1 MGGGATVAGLT
12 ELPRETL
19 DWFEGDEL
27 RARVF
32 FEKYALQDLD
42 GTPLEFTPEEMWER
56 IAKTLAEIEETKEK
70 RREWY
75 EKFKW
80 LLQNFRF
87 IPGGRIMHAVGN
99 PRKVTP
105 FNCFVLPIK
114 EDSLEAIFECAKEM
128 ARTYSHGGG
137 VGIDISVLR
146 PAGSPVR
153 NAARTSTGAVSFME
167 LYSMVTGTIGQHGR
181 RGALMITI
189 ADNHPDVLAFTD
201 IKNDPERRRVRF
213 ANISVRVSDELMEA
227 VQRNGKFEL
236 RFDGEYFSIRRTVDA
251 REIWDKLIQNAWACV
266 PYETLLFVWKDGQRQ
281 LMQIGDLV
289 KEIQSGRKSRYEVLS
304 LNLQTLQ
311 LELKP
316 VIKAYEFVNDKQIYE
331 CETESGKVFVA
342 TEDHLVYRLN
352 RNGQVESIPIS
363 CLNSGDFVAIA
374 KATNISED
382 ESERVAFANLQSA
395 LKFLASDG
403 NSLCGESILELL
415 RKPKI
420 RQMLGKFPS
429 GKSWRADEYLRLRYL
444 PVREALRLMAQ
455 GIEIPTEG
463 VYWKPSRHQDLL
475 IPLLLPVDEM
485 MAEFLGLWLAEGTVN
500 SCGVRLFLHKEE
512 AEELQSL
519 LQGIAERFN
528 AKWRVE
534 RQEGNW
540 VALSLSSKV
549 IQHLLRLLGASK
561 NGSKDVPEFL
571 FQSPPPVIA
580 AFLRGYFSG
589 DGCVERRGT
598 VSVSSVSIA
607 LLEKVQ
613 RLLLLLGIHSR
624 IGVASRGGVKVING
638 KHCKAQKTY
647 RLSIYQGFNSIFA
660 KKVGFLIKR
669 KQELLEQ
676 HIPQSVTAL
685 VGLPMAVNFSL
696 IYRVLGRYA
705 RQRVAPTTIL
715 RCLPLLADLKIC
727 RMLSAGVQWEK
738 VVQVRLV
745 KKRLEKVYDIT
756 VADNHTFVLAN
767 GWVISNSA
775 EPGCLFWSTIK
786 RYSTSEYNGMEVIT
800 TNPCVTGD
808 TLVSTDEG
816 LIPIAELAKRVHL
829 PYATLDS
836 RVSPHFASGAI
847 VKVWKSG
854 RKPVYRIV
862 TRAGYEI
869 RATADHKVL
878 TANRGWVQVKDLR
891 PGDLLLIQNRKGGF
905 GRFGDE
911 HLGRVLGWLIA
922 DGHVNLSDERAV
934 LDFYAEDKTLAPIF
948 AESVATVIPTTACYP
963 TPTVTKVPGQ
973 DKLQIRSHRLF
984 EILTEL
990 GFDPQEKHKIPP
1002 IVWQGNEAMVRG
1014 FLQAL
1019 FTADGTVLASSA
1031 SRFSI
1036 RLTSANLRFLKD
1048 VQLLLANFGIACR
1061 IYENRRPEGA
1071 KLMPDGRGGMKLYGT
1086 KPVHEL
1092 VIGKDNIVRFYREIG
1107 FLPGSEKQSKL
1118 ERLVSLYSRGPYRET
1133 FTTPVAEVIPE
1144 GIEDVYD
1151 LTEAISHTFIAN
1163 GLVISNCGEEPLP
1176 AYGNCNLGNINLSA
1190 FVLDEFTDAA
1200 RIDWENLEK
1209 AVRYAVRFLDNVVTY
1224 AVQGDRLPLPQ
1235 QKERCAA
1242 ERRIGVGFTGLG
1254 DMLAQLRLKY
1264 DSDDALEFVDEL
1276 FHKIK
1281 CWAYDESVNLAIE
1294 RGPFP
1299 LFDAEKHL
1307 EMGFIRERLPREL
1320 QERIRKHGL
1329 RNVCVLTVPPVGSGA
1344 AMAGVTSG
1352 IEPIFALSY
1361 IRRSESLSKGE
1372 FKVFHPCVRRYMQ
1385 KFGIED
1391 ERDLP
1396 DFFVTAHQIA
1406 PEMRVR
1412 MQAIIQS
1419 HIDQSISST
1428 VNLPHDITPQE
1439 IERIYFLAWKLG
1451 CKGITV
1457 YREGSREGVL
1467 VTEEFAQQKRGRLM
1481 PKPRPMVMVGK
1492 TYKLRTEMGNVY
1504 VTVNAD
1510 EEGPQEVFV
1519 RLGKSGSSAM
1529 AFTEAIGRLISLALR
1544 AGVSPDAIVDQLS
1557 GIKSSSATRQ
1567 ENGAIVFSVPDA
1579 VAKALEMFLKGE
1591 NPPKGSPLTEALLQA
1606 LTENNETELAVPP
1619 IPSIREELPQIL
1631 QANGAKY
1638 SGDLCPNCGE
1648 PLIHSGGC
1656 ELCLFC
1662 GYSRCQ

>member
-1 MGGGATVAGLT
+1 VAELT

-56 IAKTLAEIEETKEK
+56 IAKTLAEVEETEEK

-75 EKFKW
+75 EKFRW

-87 IPGGRIMHAVGN
+87 VPGGRIMHAVGN

-189 ADNHPDVLAFTD
+189 ADNHPDVLAFID
-201 IKNDPERRRVRF
+201 IKNDPERKRVRF

-251 REIWDKLIQNAWACV
+251 REIWDKLIQNAW
-266 PYETLLFVWKDGQRQ
+266 
-281 LMQIGDLV
+281 
-289 KEIQSGRKSRYEVLS
+289 S
-304 LNLQTLQ
+304 
-311 LELKP
+311 
-316 VIKAYEFVNDKQIYE
+316 
-331 CETESGKVFVA
+331 
-342 TEDHLVYRLN
+342 
-352 RNGQVESIPIS
+352 
-363 CLNSGDFVAIA
+363 
-374 KATNISED
+374 
-382 ESERVAFANLQSA
+382 
-395 LKFLASDG
+395 
-403 NSLCGESILELL
+403 
-415 RKPKI
+415 
-420 RQMLGKFPS
+420 
-429 GKSWRADEYLRLRYL
+429 
-444 PVREALRLMAQ
+444 
-455 GIEIPTEG
+455 
-463 VYWKPSRHQDLL
+463 
-475 IPLLLPVDEM
+475 
-485 MAEFLGLWLAEGTVN
+485 
-500 SCGVRLFLHKEE
+500 
-512 AEELQSL
+512 
-519 LQGIAERFN
+519 
-528 AKWRVE
+528 
-534 RQEGNW
+534 
-540 VALSLSSKV
+540 
-549 IQHLLRLLGASK
+549 
-561 NGSKDVPEFL
+561 
-571 FQSPPPVIA
+571 
-580 AFLRGYFSG
+580 
-589 DGCVERRGT
+589 
-598 VSVSSVSIA
+598 
-607 LLEKVQ
+607 
-613 RLLLLLGIHSR
+613 
-624 IGVASRGGVKVING
+624 
-638 KHCKAQKTY
+638 
-647 RLSIYQGFNSIFA
+647 
-660 KKVGFLIKR
+660 
-669 KQELLEQ
+669 
-676 HIPQSVTAL
+676 
-685 VGLPMAVNFSL
+685 
-696 IYRVLGRYA
+696 
-705 RQRVAPTTIL
+705 
-715 RCLPLLADLKIC
+715 
-727 RMLSAGVQWEK
+727 
-738 VVQVRLV
+738 
-745 KKRLEKVYDIT
+745 
-756 VADNHTFVLAN
+756 
-767 GWVISNSA
+767 SA

-786 RYSTSEYNGMEVIT
+786 RYSTSEYNGMEVIS

-808 TLVSTDEG
+808 TLVSTEEG
-816 LIPIAELAKRVHL
+816 LIPIAELAKRTRFPHAV
-829 PYATLDS
+829 LDS

-847 VKVWKSG
+847 VKAWWSG
-854 RKPVYRIV
+854 RKPVYRVV
-862 TRAGYEI
+862 TRAGYEL
-869 RATADHKVL
+869 RATGDHKVL
-878 TANRGWVQVKDLR
+878 TANRGWVQVKDLK
-891 PGDLLLIQNRKGGF
+891 PGDLLLVQNRKGGF
-905 GRFGDE
+905 GKFGDE
-911 HLGRVLGWLIA
+911 HLGRVLGWLVA
-922 DGHVNLSDERAV
+922 DGHVNHSDERAV
-934 LDFYAEDKTLAPIF
+934 LDFYAEDKELAPAF
-948 AESVATVIPTTACYP
+948 AESVAAVTPTSSRYP
-963 TPTVTKVPGQ
+963 APTVTKVPKQ
-973 DKLQIRSHRLF
+973 DRVQIRSRRLL
-984 EILTEL
+984 ETLTEF

-1002 IVWQGNEAMVRG
+1002 IVWKGSEPMVRG

-1019 FTADGTVLASSA
+1019 FTADGTVLCASK
-1031 SRFSI
+1031 SRFSV
-1036 RLTSANLRFLKD
+1036 RLTSTNLRFLKD
-1048 VQLLLANFGIACR
+1048 IQLLLANFGIASR
-1061 IYENRRPEGA
+1061 IYENRHPEGA
-1071 KLMPDGRGGMKLYGT
+1071 KLLPDGRGGMKLYGT
-1086 KPVHEL
+1086 QPVHEL

-1107 FLPGSEKQSKL
+1107 FLPDSSKQKKL
-1118 ERLVSLYSRGPYRET
+1118 EQIIATYARGPYKET
-1133 FTTPVAEVIPE
+1133 FTTPVVDVIPE
-1144 GIEDVYD
+1144 GVEDVYD
-1151 LTEAISHTFIAN
+1151 LTEAVSHTFIAN
-1163 GLVISNCGEEPLP
+1163 GLTVANCGEEPLP

-1200 RIDWENLEK
+1200 RVDWENLER
-1209 AVRYAVRFLDNVVTY
+1209 AVRYAVRFLDNVITY

-1264 DSDDALEFVDEL
+1264 DTDDALEFVDEL

-1307 EMGFIRERLPREL
+1307 QMGFIRERLPREL
-1320 QERIRKHGL
+1320 QERIRKHGI

-1372 FKVFHPCVRRYMQ
+1372 FKVFHPCVRRYME
-1385 KFGIED
+1385 KFGVDD

-1396 DFFVTAHQIA
+1396 DFFVTAHQIV

-1428 VNLPHDITPQE
+1428 VNLPYDITPQE

-1467 VTEEFAQQKRGRLM
+1467 ITEEFAQQRRGRLM

-1544 AGVSPDAIVDQLS
+1544 AGVSPDAIIDQLS

-1567 ENGAIVFSVPDA
+1567 ENGTIIFSVPDA

-1591 NPPKGSPLTEALLQA
+1591 NPPKSSGLTEVLLQA
-1606 LTENNETELAVPP
+1606 LAENNEGEIAVPP

-1631 QANGAKY
+1631 QANGARY

>member
-56 IAKTLAEIEETKEK
+56 IAKTLAEIEETEEK

-189 ADNHPDVLAFTD
+189 ADNHPDVLAFID

-251 REIWDKLIQNAWACV
+251 REIWDKLIQNAW
-266 PYETLLFVWKDGQRQ
+266 
-281 LMQIGDLV
+281 
-289 KEIQSGRKSRYEVLS
+289 S
-304 LNLQTLQ
+304 
-311 LELKP
+311 
-316 VIKAYEFVNDKQIYE
+316 
-331 CETESGKVFVA
+331 
-342 TEDHLVYRLN
+342 
-352 RNGQVESIPIS
+352 
-363 CLNSGDFVAIA
+363 
-374 KATNISED
+374 
-382 ESERVAFANLQSA
+382 
-395 LKFLASDG
+395 
-403 NSLCGESILELL
+403 
-415 RKPKI
+415 
-420 RQMLGKFPS
+420 
-429 GKSWRADEYLRLRYL
+429 
-444 PVREALRLMAQ
+444 
-455 GIEIPTEG
+455 
-463 VYWKPSRHQDLL
+463 
-475 IPLLLPVDEM
+475 
-485 MAEFLGLWLAEGTVN
+485 
-500 SCGVRLFLHKEE
+500 
-512 AEELQSL
+512 
-519 LQGIAERFN
+519 
-528 AKWRVE
+528 
-534 RQEGNW
+534 
-540 VALSLSSKV
+540 
-549 IQHLLRLLGASK
+549 
-561 NGSKDVPEFL
+561 
-571 FQSPPPVIA
+571 
-580 AFLRGYFSG
+580 
-589 DGCVERRGT
+589 
-598 VSVSSVSIA
+598 
-607 LLEKVQ
+607 
-613 RLLLLLGIHSR
+613 
-624 IGVASRGGVKVING
+624 
-638 KHCKAQKTY
+638 
-647 RLSIYQGFNSIFA
+647 
-660 KKVGFLIKR
+660 
-669 KQELLEQ
+669 
-676 HIPQSVTAL
+676 
-685 VGLPMAVNFSL
+685 
-696 IYRVLGRYA
+696 
-705 RQRVAPTTIL
+705 
-715 RCLPLLADLKIC
+715 
-727 RMLSAGVQWEK
+727 
-738 VVQVRLV
+738 
-745 KKRLEKVYDIT
+745 
-756 VADNHTFVLAN
+756 
-767 GWVISNSA
+767 SA
-775 EPGCLFWSTIK
+775 EPGCLFWSTVK

-854 RKPVYRIV
+854 RKPVYRVV

-922 DGHVNLSDERAV
+922 DGYVNLSDERAV

-948 AESVATVIPTTACYP
+948 AESVAAVIPTTARYP
-963 TPTVTKVPGQ
+963 APTVTKVQGQ
-973 DKLQIRSHRLF
+973 DRLQIRSHRLF
-984 EILTEL
+984 EVLTEL

-1002 IVWQGNEAMVRG
+1002 IVWQGNKAMVRG

-1071 KLMPDGRGGMKLYGT
+1071 KLMPDGRSGMKLYGT

-1567 ENGAIVFSVPDA
+1567 ENGTIVFSVPDA

>member
-1 MGGGATVAGLT
+1 MVTGMM

-32 FEKYALQDLD
+32 FEKYALQDID
-42 GTPLEFTPEEMWER
+42 GTPLELTPEEMWER
-56 IAKTLAEIEETKEK
+56 IAKVLSELEETEEK
-70 RREWY
+70 RQEWY
-75 EKFKW
+75 EKFRW
-80 LLQNFRF
+80 LLSNFRF

-114 EDSLEAIFECAKEM
+114 DDSLEAIFECAKEM
-128 ARTYSHGGG
+128 ARTYSQGGG

-189 ADNHPDVLAFTD
+189 ADNHPDVLAFID
-201 IKNDPERRRVRF
+201 IKNDPERRRVRY

-251 REIWDKLIQNAWACV
+251 REIWDKLIQNAWA
-266 PYETLLFVWKDGQRQ
+266 
-281 LMQIGDLV
+281 
-289 KEIQSGRKSRYEVLS
+289 
-304 LNLQTLQ
+304 
-311 LELKP
+311 
-316 VIKAYEFVNDKQIYE
+316 A
-331 CETESGKVFVA
+331 
-342 TEDHLVYRLN
+342 
-352 RNGQVESIPIS
+352 
-363 CLNSGDFVAIA
+363 
-374 KATNISED
+374 
-382 ESERVAFANLQSA
+382 
-395 LKFLASDG
+395 
-403 NSLCGESILELL
+403 
-415 RKPKI
+415 
-420 RQMLGKFPS
+420 
-429 GKSWRADEYLRLRYL
+429 
-444 PVREALRLMAQ
+444 
-455 GIEIPTEG
+455 
-463 VYWKPSRHQDLL
+463 
-475 IPLLLPVDEM
+475 
-485 MAEFLGLWLAEGTVN
+485 
-500 SCGVRLFLHKEE
+500 
-512 AEELQSL
+512 
-519 LQGIAERFN
+519 
-528 AKWRVE
+528 
-534 RQEGNW
+534 
-540 VALSLSSKV
+540 
-549 IQHLLRLLGASK
+549 
-561 NGSKDVPEFL
+561 
-571 FQSPPPVIA
+571 
-580 AFLRGYFSG
+580 
-589 DGCVERRGT
+589 
-598 VSVSSVSIA
+598 
-607 LLEKVQ
+607 
-613 RLLLLLGIHSR
+613 
-624 IGVASRGGVKVING
+624 
-638 KHCKAQKTY
+638 
-647 RLSIYQGFNSIFA
+647 
-660 KKVGFLIKR
+660 
-669 KQELLEQ
+669 
-676 HIPQSVTAL
+676 
-685 VGLPMAVNFSL
+685 
-696 IYRVLGRYA
+696 
-705 RQRVAPTTIL
+705 
-715 RCLPLLADLKIC
+715 
-727 RMLSAGVQWEK
+727 
-738 VVQVRLV
+738 
-745 KKRLEKVYDIT
+745 
-756 VADNHTFVLAN
+756 
-767 GWVISNSA
+767 A

-786 RYSTSEYNGMEVIT
+786 RYSTSEYNGMEVIS

-816 LIPIAELAKRVHL
+816 LIPIAELAKRNRL
-829 PYATLDS
+829 PHAILDS
-836 RVSPHFASGAI
+836 RVSPHFYTGAI
-847 VKVWKSG
+847 IKAWWSG
-854 RKPVYRIV
+854 RKPVYRVV
-862 TRAGYEI
+862 TRAGYEL
-869 RATADHKVL
+869 RATADHKIL
-878 TANRGWVQVKDLR
+878 TANRGWVQVKDLQ

-905 GRFGDE
+905 GRYGDE
-911 HLGRVLGWLIA
+911 HLGRILGWLVA
-922 DGHVNLSDERAV
+922 DGHVNHRDNRAV
-934 LDFYAEDKTLAPIF
+934 LDFYAQDRELAPVF
-948 AESVATVIPTTACYP
+948 AQSVAAVIPTSQRYP
-963 TPTVTKVPGQ
+963 APSAVAVLGQ
-973 DKLQIRSHRLF
+973 ERVQIRSHRLL
-984 EILTEL
+984 EKLVEL
-990 GFDPQEKHKIPP
+990 GFDPAEKHKIPTV
-1002 IVWQGNEAMVRG
+1002 VWQGSEAMVKG

-1019 FTADGTVLASSA
+1019 FTADGTVQSSLG
-1031 SRFSI
+1031 SRFSVH
-1036 RLTSANLRFLKD
+1036 LTSTNLRFLKD
-1048 VQLLLANFGIACR
+1048 VQILLAHFGIASR

-1071 KLMPDGRGGMKLYGT
+1071 KLMPDGRGGVKLYGT
-1086 KPVHEL
+1086 QPVHEL

-1107 FLPGSEKQSKL
+1107 FLPDSSKQKKL
-1118 ERLVSLYSRGPYRET
+1118 EQIVATYARSPYRET
-1133 FTTPVAEVIPE
+1133 FTTPVVDVVPE

-1151 LTEAISHTFIAN
+1151 LTEAVSHTFIAN
-1163 GLVISNCGEEPLP
+1163 GLTVANCGEEPLP

-1200 RIDWENLEK
+1200 RVDWESLEK
-1209 AVRYAVRFLDNVVTY
+1209 AVRYAVRFLDNVITY
-1224 AVQGDRLPLPQ
+1224 AVKEDRLPLPQ

-1264 DSDDALEFVDEL
+1264 DTDDALEFVDEL

-1299 LFDAEKHL
+1299 LFDPEKHL
-1307 EMGFIRERLPREL
+1307 QMGFIRERLPREL
-1320 QERIRKHGL
+1320 QEKIRRHGI

-1372 FKVFHPCVRRYMQ
+1372 FKVFHPSVRRYMQ
-1385 KFGIED
+1385 KFGIDD
-1391 ERDLP
+1391 ERELP
-1396 DFFVTAHQIA
+1396 EFFVTAHQIA

-1419 HIDQSISST
+1419 HIDQSISSCLTRNNLILTDKGLRYIDTICPERREGEFVPLRGWKVANENGLVTASDFYFNGIRPIYRVILEGGYTLEGTGNHRVLTVTSDHELVWRRLDELQEGEFVVLRKGLEVWGNLRQLSEIYGRPFVADRQTNAHPIRIPHRVTKLLARFLGYLLSDGGVLSNGNTVAFTQQKGEVLEHFCHLAEQLFGIKPKLHRDLRGHNLYNAKIHSRTLVRFLEYLGAAHQGAEKRTPLCILSAGREIVKEFIRGLTLDGYVSRFADGNPRITVLCNLSERLVREVQQLLLNFGIESNIIAKPYEISDFRHLHGRIYRHERRVLYDLYVTAENAHRFMELIGFAEQRKNEEAWQLLRKTRLMRAPLGGVVPVNGQVVGTLREAMKRVRSFRLYEQIHSLTQHMRTRKVVERDNLLYALEAMQTVATVPPFILDPTYTFKRVKLVVQLPEPQETFDLSVPDGHHYIANGIVSHNT
-1428 VNLPHDITPQE
+1428 VNLPHDITTQE
-1439 IERIYFLAWKLG
+1439 VERIYFLAWKLG

-1467 VTEEFAQQKRGRLM
+1467 ITEEFAQQKRGRLM

-1544 AGVSPDAIVDQLS
+1544 AGVSPEAIIDQLS

-1567 ENGAIVFSVPDA
+1567 ENGTIIFSVPDA

-1591 NPPKGSPLTEALLQA
+1591 NPPKSSALTEVLLQA
-1606 LTENNETELAVPP
+1606 LSESNETELAVPP

-1631 QANGAKY
+1631 QANGARY

>member
-1 MGGGATVAGLT
+1 VAGMM

-27 RARVF
+27 RARIF

-42 GTPLEFTPEEMWER
+42 GTPLELTPEEMWER
-56 IAKTLAEIEETKEK
+56 IAKVLSELEETEEK

-75 EKFKW
+75 EKFRW
-80 LLQNFRF
+80 LLSNFRF

-114 EDSLEAIFECAKEM
+114 DDSLEAIFECAKEM
-128 ARTYSHGGG
+128 ARTYSQGGG

-189 ADNHPDVLAFTD
+189 ADNHPDVLAFID
-201 IKNDPERRRVRF
+201 IKNDPERRRVRY

-251 REIWDKLIQNAWACV
+251 REIWDKLVQNAW
-266 PYETLLFVWKDGQRQ
+266 
-281 LMQIGDLV
+281 
-289 KEIQSGRKSRYEVLS
+289 S
-304 LNLQTLQ
+304 
-311 LELKP
+311 
-316 VIKAYEFVNDKQIYE
+316 
-331 CETESGKVFVA
+331 
-342 TEDHLVYRLN
+342 
-352 RNGQVESIPIS
+352 
-363 CLNSGDFVAIA
+363 
-374 KATNISED
+374 
-382 ESERVAFANLQSA
+382 
-395 LKFLASDG
+395 
-403 NSLCGESILELL
+403 
-415 RKPKI
+415 
-420 RQMLGKFPS
+420 
-429 GKSWRADEYLRLRYL
+429 
-444 PVREALRLMAQ
+444 
-455 GIEIPTEG
+455 
-463 VYWKPSRHQDLL
+463 
-475 IPLLLPVDEM
+475 
-485 MAEFLGLWLAEGTVN
+485 
-500 SCGVRLFLHKEE
+500 
-512 AEELQSL
+512 
-519 LQGIAERFN
+519 
-528 AKWRVE
+528 
-534 RQEGNW
+534 
-540 VALSLSSKV
+540 
-549 IQHLLRLLGASK
+549 
-561 NGSKDVPEFL
+561 
-571 FQSPPPVIA
+571 
-580 AFLRGYFSG
+580 
-589 DGCVERRGT
+589 
-598 VSVSSVSIA
+598 
-607 LLEKVQ
+607 
-613 RLLLLLGIHSR
+613 
-624 IGVASRGGVKVING
+624 
-638 KHCKAQKTY
+638 
-647 RLSIYQGFNSIFA
+647 
-660 KKVGFLIKR
+660 
-669 KQELLEQ
+669 
-676 HIPQSVTAL
+676 
-685 VGLPMAVNFSL
+685 
-696 IYRVLGRYA
+696 
-705 RQRVAPTTIL
+705 
-715 RCLPLLADLKIC
+715 
-727 RMLSAGVQWEK
+727 
-738 VVQVRLV
+738 
-745 KKRLEKVYDIT
+745 
-756 VADNHTFVLAN
+756 
-767 GWVISNSA
+767 SA

-786 RYSTSEYNGMEVIT
+786 RYSTSEYNGMEVIS

-816 LIPIAELAKRVHL
+816 LIPIAELAKRNRL
-829 PYATLDS
+829 PHAILDG
-836 RVSPHFASGAI
+836 RVSPHFHTGAI
-847 VKVWKSG
+847 IKAWWSG
-854 RKPVYRIV
+854 RKPVYRVV
-862 TRAGYEI
+862 TRAGYEV
-869 RATADHKVL
+869 RATADHKIL
-878 TANRGWVQVKDLR
+878 TANRGWVQVKDLQ

-905 GRFGDE
+905 GRYGDE
-911 HLGRVLGWLIA
+911 HLGRILGWLVA
-922 DGHVNLSDERAV
+922 DGHVNHHDNRAV
-934 LDFYAEDKTLAPIF
+934 LDFYAQDRELAPAF
-948 AESVATVIPTTACYP
+948 AQSVASVIPTSQRYP
-963 TPTVTKVPGQ
+963 APSVVAIPSQ
-973 DKLQIRSHRLF
+973 ERVQIRSRRLL
-984 EILTEL
+984 EKLVEL
-990 GFDPQEKHKIPP
+990 GFDPAEKHTIPAV
-1002 IVWQGNEAMVRG
+1002 VWQGSEAMVRG

-1019 FTADGTVLASSA
+1019 FTADGTVQSSTK

-1036 RLTSANLRFLKD
+1036 RLTSTNLRFLKD
-1048 VQLLLANFGIACR
+1048 VQILLAHFGIASR

-1071 KLMPDGRGGMKLYGT
+1071 KLMPDGRGGVKLYGT
-1086 KPVHEL
+1086 QPVHEL
-1092 VIGKDNIVRFYREIG
+1092 VIGRENIVRFYREIG
-1107 FLPGSEKQSKL
+1107 FLPGSEKQKKL
-1118 ERLVSLYSRGPYRET
+1118 EQIVKSYERGPYRET
-1133 FTTPVAEVIPE
+1133 FTTPVVEVIPE
-1144 GIEDVYD
+1144 GVEDVYD
-1151 LTEAISHTFIAN
+1151 LTEAVSHTFIAN
-1163 GLVISNCGEEPLP
+1163 GLTVANCGEEPLP

-1200 RIDWENLEK
+1200 RVDWESLEK
-1209 AVRYAVRFLDNVVTY
+1209 AVRYAVRFLDNVITY
-1224 AVQGDRLPLPQ
+1224 AVKEDRLPLPQ

-1264 DSDDALEFVDEL
+1264 DTDDALEFVDEL

-1281 CWAYDESVNLAIE
+1281 CWAYDESINLAIE

-1299 LFDAEKHL
+1299 LFDPEKHL
-1307 EMGFIRERLPREL
+1307 QMGFIRERLPREL
-1320 QERIRKHGL
+1320 QEKIRRHGI

-1372 FKVFHPCVRRYMQ
+1372 FKVFHPCVRRYME
-1385 KFGIED
+1385 KFGIDD

-1396 DFFVTAHQIA
+1396 DFFVTAHQII

-1428 VNLPHDITPQE
+1428 INLPHDITTQE
-1439 IERIYFLAWKLG
+1439 VERIYFLAWKLG

-1467 VTEEFAQQKRGRLM
+1467 ITEEFAQQKRGRLM
-1481 PKPRPMVMVGK
+1481 PKPRPMVLVGK

-1544 AGVSPDAIVDQLS
+1544 AGVSPDAIIDQLS

-1567 ENGAIVFSVPDA
+1567 ENGTIIFSVPDA

-1591 NPPKGSPLTEALLQA
+1591 NPPKSSALTEVLLQA

-1619 IPSIREELPQIL
+1619 ISSIREELPQIL
-1631 QANGAKY
+1631 QANGARY